1 MAKLAWDATGE
12 RTYETG
18 VRQTVLYPVVGNA
31 YSKGVAWNGITAVTE
46 SPSGAEPTA
55 LYADD
60 IKYLNLMSAE
70 EFGGTIEAYTYP
82 DEFKKCDG
90 SDEIA
95 TGVVIGQQ
103 DRQVF
108 GLCYRTTKGNDTQ
121 SNAYGYLIHIVYGC
135 LASPSEKGYSTINDS
150 PEAITFSW
158 EFKTTP
164 VNVTGFKPTATVVID
179 STKCNATKLTQ
190 LEAILYGADGSM
202 QYVEFEGTAFEQG
215 VDYYE
220 RSGDGT
226 EQSPYVYTKT
236 SDSVYNSE
244 KTYYTYELVGASD
257 PRLPLPDE
265 IATILGESAN
275 PGVG

>member
-1 MAKLAWDATGE
+1 MAKLAWNAVGE

-18 VRQTVLYPVVGNA
+18 VRQTVLYPIVGST
-31 YSKGVAWNGITAVTE
+31 YSTGVAWNGTTAITE

-90 SDEIA
+90 SEEIA
-95 TGVVIGQQ
+95 TGVTIGQQ
-103 DRQVF
+103 DRQPF

-121 SNAYGYLIHIVYGC
+121 SNAYGYLLHIVYGC
-135 LASPSEKGYSTINDS
+135 LASTSEKGYTTISDS

-158 EFKTTP
+158 EFKSTP
-164 VNVTGFKPTATVVID
+164 VNVTGFKPTATVIID
-179 STKCNATKLTQ
+179 STKCDPTKLAT

-202 QYVEFEGTAFEQG
+202 QYVEFTGTAFVQG

-220 RSGDGT
+220 RSGAGT

-236 SDSVYNSE
+236 EDTSYNSE
-244 KTYYTYELVGASD
+244 KTYYEYKLVGASD

-265 IATILGESAN
+265 IATIMGETAN